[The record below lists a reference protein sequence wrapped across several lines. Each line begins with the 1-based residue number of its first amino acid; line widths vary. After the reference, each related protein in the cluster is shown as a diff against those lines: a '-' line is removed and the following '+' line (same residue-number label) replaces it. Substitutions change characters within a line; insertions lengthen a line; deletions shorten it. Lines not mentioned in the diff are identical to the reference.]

1 MREAYI
7 PNLSH
12 LGAYEFL
19 APELR
24 EITARLDAQGE
35 QLRDLRG
42 DVKQLAL
49 EMKQSLQRL
58 DGRFEDLRADLRLS
72 QRVEQI
78 EKTLR
83 QSSQQ

>member
-1 MREAYI
+1 MSVIEDIRKV
-7 PNLSH
+7 LQD
-12 LGAYEFL
+12 FL

-24 EITARLDAQGE
+24 EIKARLDAQGD
-35 QLRDLRG
+35 QLRDLRD
-42 DVKQLAL
+42 DVKQLGA
-49 EMKQSLQRL
+49 EMKQGFQRV